1 MSHSL
6 GAYLPQD
13 RLAALATGRTLPE
26 QAIGTVLFADISG
39 FTPLTETLTALGVQ
53 RGAEALIQQIN
64 RIYGALT
71 AQAERWHGSVIGFSG
86 DGITCWFDQATGPA
100 APHAAAC
107 ALAMQQTIARLS
119 QAAQIELGITL
130 ALRITIASGSARRF
144 VVGDPRIQ
152 LLDVLAGALL
162 DRVAAVDQ
170 QGSPGEVL
178 IDVPTAE
185 ALGDAA
191 TLEDWRGNLAGDAR
205 CALLTGLRPL
215 PPDDPWPA
223 LAALDPETLRPWLLP
238 AVYERACAGLDHL
251 LTELRP
257 MQALFVRFTGID
269 YECEHALPQLN
280 RLICG
285 MQQLLQR
292 YGGTLLQLTI
302 GDKGSYVYAGF
313 GAPVAHED
321 DARRAV
327 QTALELEAD
336 LGGAAGRLQIG
347 VSSGLLLAGPY
358 GGPTRRSYTAT
369 GDPVNLAAR
378 LMMRAAPGQI
388 LATGR
393 VQHAVGHLFDMEPH
407 PPIRLKGKAEPL
419 VVFSVTPA
427 HQRRALRLEEPLYA
441 LPLIGRDAELRLLAA
456 ALAEAHSGYGRVVGI
471 QAEAGL
477 GKSRLISEAVRLAHQ
492 QHLVGYGG
500 ACHALGANTP
510 YLVWQPIW
518 RAFFDIDPQAPARRQ
533 TRALTAILEDFAPE
547 RLEALPLLG
556 PLLGITLPENEF
568 TRTLAPRDRQRVLH
582 MLLGDV
588 LAGAAR
594 EQAQQGRGLLL
605 VLEDV
610 HWIDAASADLLADLT
625 GHLGDLPALIIVSY
639 RPSELRLRP
648 LKIEALPI
656 FQRITL
662 DGLAPGCSD
671 QLVRAKLA
679 LLFPA
684 RSETVP
690 QALVDLLIER
700 AQGNPFYLEEVLNY
714 LHDRAI
720 DPSDTAALAAL
731 ELPDSLYALVHSRL
745 DRLSPQ
751 QQLVIKT
758 ASVIG
763 RRFPVHWLQGILPPQ
778 AQPGLAH
785 ALETLAQAEL
795 LAADPHAGEPAY
807 LFRHVVTQDA
817 TYTSLSQSTRQA
829 LHGQLAVY
837 LEAQAGDAPEA
848 LLDLLAYHYDRST
861 DLAKRRIYLR
871 RAAEAAA
878 THFANAPALDYLARA
893 LALAPEDD
901 LAERYELLLIRVTIV
916 HRQHKYKGGTEDLL
930 ALLRL
935 ANQLGDDRRRSTAV
949 QLQAQSALMQGEAA
963 TLIAAAQE
971 LIQLGVALDDPDQ
984 IAYGYAAWAFACYDR
999 GDSAA
1004 AQRMAQMAL
1013 DVPGMSEHCL
1023 GSAGATF
1030 TLGELARQ
1038 QGRFA
1043 EAVALIQASIV
1054 GFQAI
1059 GDRYASLR
1067 SHAALAQLTAM
1078 QGDMAGVAVF
1088 AEQTL
1093 AISRL
1098 IGDPQ
1103 GEAIAFGHLGAVALW
1118 QGELGQARTYL
1129 DHSLAIART
1138 VGDIWSESS
1147 QLCTQAEWLLIC
1159 GDPQQALECYK
1170 RALELK
1176 RAMRNRWSESVALAL
1191 MALLLHQTGDDRAAL
1206 VYASQGL
1213 ALAREMGTRPNEA
1226 LALLAQGHAL
1236 AALDRTE
1243 EASSAYGAALD
1254 LRQALGQRHLAAEVR
1269 AGLARLALE
1278 QGRSA
1283 EAQAHAEAILTQ
1295 LTNGGLHGTHAP
1307 LRTALVCLEVL
1318 TAADDSRAQ
1327 TLLDDIYADLM
1338 RRADS
1343 LGDGMLR
1350 QRFLEQPDSQAVL
1363 RLAGI
1368 AEDVLLNKVAH
1379 T

>member
-6 GAYLPQD
+6 GAYLAQD
-13 RLAALATGRTLPE
+13 RLAALAAGRTLPE
-26 QAIGTVLFADISG
+26 QATGAVLFADICG
-39 FTPLTETLTALGVQ
+39 FTPLTESLAALGVQ
-53 RGAEALIQQIN
+53 RGTEALIQQIN
-64 RIYGALT
+64 RIYAALT
-71 AQAERWHGSVIGFSG
+71 AQAERWRGSVIGFSG
-86 DGITCWFDQATGPA
+86 DGITCWFDQADGPA

-107 ALAMQQTIARLS
+107 ALAMQQTIAQLS
-119 QAAQIELGITL
+119 QAAQAELGVTL
-130 ALRITIASGSARRF
+130 ALRIAIASGPARRF
-144 VVGDPRIQ
+144 VVGDPRIH
-152 LLDVLAGALL
+152 LLDVLVGAPL
-162 DRVAAVDQ
+162 DRAAAVDQ
-170 QGSPGEVL
+170 QSCPGEVL
-178 IDVPTAE
+178 IDAPTAD

-191 TLEDWRGNLAGDAR
+191 ALEGWRGEPDSVR
-205 CALLTGLRPL
+205 CALLTELRP
-215 PPDDPWPA
+215 PPPEDPWPTP
-223 LAALDPETLRPWLLP
+223 AAIDPEALRPWLLP

-269 YECEHALPQLN
+269 YESERALPQLN

-321 DARRAV
+321 DTRRAV
-327 QTALELEAD
+327 QTALELQQAD

-393 VQHAVGHLFDMEPH
+393 VQHAVGHLFDLEAH
-407 PPIRLKGKAEPL
+407 PPIRIKGKADPI

-427 HQRRALRLEEPLYA
+427 HQRRALRLQEPLYA
-441 LPLIGRDAELRLLAA
+441 LPLIGRDTELRLLAA
-456 ALAEAHSGYGRVVGI
+456 ALAEARGGRGRVIGI

-492 QHLVGYGG
+492 QHMVGYGG

-510 YLVWQPIW
+510 YLVWQPVW

-533 TRALTAILEDFAPE
+533 TRALTAILEDLAPE

-556 PLLGITLPENEF
+556 PLLGLALPENEF
-568 TRTLAPRDRQRVLH
+568 THTLPPRDRQRVLH
-582 MLLGDV
+582 TLLGDV
-588 LAGAAR
+588 LAGAAH

-625 GHLGDLPALIIVSY
+625 EQLGDLPALIIVSY

-648 LKIEALPI
+648 LGIETLPV
-656 FQRITL
+656 FQRIAL
-662 DGLAPGCSD
+662 DGLAPDCSE

-679 LLFPA
+679 QLFPA
-684 RSETVP
+684 RSETAPV
-690 QALVDLLIER
+690 ALIDLLIER
-700 AQGNPFYLEEVLNY
+700 AQGSPFYLEELLNY

-720 DPSDTAALAAL
+720 DPGDMAVLAAL

-763 RRFPVHWLQGILPPQ
+763 RRFPVCWLQGILPPQ
-778 AQPGLAH
+778 AQPGLASN
-785 ALETLAQAEL
+785 LETLAQAEL
-795 LAADPHAGEPAY
+795 LAADPHAGEPAF

-817 TYTSLSQSTRQA
+817 TYTSLSQSTRQT
-829 LHGQLAVY
+829 LHGQLAAY
-837 LEAQAGDAPEA
+837 LETQAGDAPEA

-861 DLAKRRIYLR
+861 ELSKRRIYLR

-878 THFANAPALDYLARA
+878 AHFANAPALDYLDRA

-901 LAERYELLLIRVTIV
+901 QAERYELLLTRVTISY
-916 HRQHKYKGGTEDLL
+916 RQHNYKGGTAELL

-935 ANQLGDDRRRSTAV
+935 ANQLGDDRRRATAV
-949 QLQAQSALMQGEAA
+949 QLQAQSALMLGEAA

-971 LIQLGVALDDPDQ
+971 LIQLGVALDDPEQ
-984 IAYGYAAWAFACYDR
+984 ISYGYAAWAWACYHQ

-1004 AQRMAQMAL
+1004 ACRMAQMAL
-1013 DVPGMSEHCL
+1013 DLPGAPEHCL
-1023 GSAGATF
+1023 GTAGASF
-1030 TLGELARQ
+1030 TLGELAHEH
-1038 QGRFA
+1038 GRFA
-1043 EAVALIQASIV
+1043 EAVALIQASVV

-1059 GDRYASLR
+1059 GDRYAALR
-1067 SHAALAQLTAM
+1067 SLATLAQLIAM
-1078 QGDMAGVAVF
+1078 QGDMAGATDF
-1088 AEQTL
+1088 AEQAL

-1103 GEAIAFGHLGAVALW
+1103 GEVIALGHLGAIALW
-1118 QGELGQARTYL
+1118 QGELGQARVSL
-1129 DHSLAIART
+1129 DRSLSIARA

-1147 QLCTQAEWLLIC
+1147 QLCTQAEWLLAC
-1159 GDPQQALECYK
+1159 GDPQRALGCYK

-1176 RAMRNRWSESVALAL
+1176 RLMRNRWSEGNTQALI
-1191 MALLLHQTGDDRAAL
+1191 ALLLHQIGDNRAAL
-1206 VYASQGL
+1206 TYASQGL
-1213 ALAREMGTRPNEA
+1213 ELAREMGTRPGEA
-1226 LALLAQGHAL
+1226 LALLALGQAL
-1236 AALDRTE
+1236 AALGHTE
-1243 EASSAYGAALD
+1243 KARDAYRAALG
-1254 LRQALGQRHLAAEVR
+1254 LRQALGQQNLASEAH
-1269 AGLARLALE
+1269 AGLARLALG
-1278 QGRSA
+1278 QGCSA
-1283 EAQAHAEAILTQ
+1283 EAQVHAEAILAQ
-1295 LTNGGLHGTHAP
+1295 LADGGLHGTYAP
-1307 LRTALVCLEVL
+1307 MRTALACFEVL
-1318 TAADDSRAQ
+1318 TAVNDPRAQ
-1327 TLLDDIYADLM
+1327 ALLADIHADLM

-1343 LGDGMLR
+1343 LGDGALR
-1350 QRFLEQPDSQAVL
+1350 QRFLEQPDSQAIM
-1363 RLAGI
+1363 RLVGT
-1368 AEDVLLNKVAH
+1368 AEPALLNRVAQL
-1379 T
+1379 